1 LCVEIPKGFEI
12 KGASPKE
19 CVLHVKKNICGQCQA
34 GRAWNKHLV
43 AKLEEAGTKQSEIDE
58 CVFTHKSLIH
68 TLCMEDSMLAG
79 PNKDEL
85 DKAADKMK
93 SVSLRITEEGDVGDF
108 LGVKI
113 EDGKDLSIA
122 MSQPQLIESILKDL

>member
-1 LCVEIPKGFEI
+1 
-12 KGASPKE
+12 
-19 CVLHVKKNICGQCQA
+19 
-34 GRAWNKHLV
+34 
-43 AKLEEAGTKQSEIDE
+43 
-58 CVFTHKSLIH
+58 
-68 TLCMEDSMLAG
+68 MLAG

-93 SVSLRITEEGDVGDF
+93 SVSLRITEEEDVGDF